1 MQSCSSETSVPD
13 DLFSIAIMAKSDELK
28 IPEISKADS
37 ILIGSIAGLSESQE
51 YAKALKCLEKKML
64 PFMNSW
70 NKDVPNKAHNK
81 KDSIEAFIL
90 KLSKQKEI
98 KNEWNA
104 YIPSYKSFIKLIENF
119 ELTNSV
125 KTALVAKVMTSR
137 S

>member
-51 YAKALKCLEKKML
+51 YAKALKCLEKKIL
-64 PFMNSW
+64 PLMNSW
-70 NKDVPNKAHNK
+70 NKDASDEAHNK
-81 KDSIEAFIL
+81 KSIETFIL
-90 KLSKQKEI
+90 KPSKQKEI